1 MKIVQ
6 TFWSGYKNPLV
17 DDFGWK
23 SPQEHLMS
31 WALSCLSLKENYDE
45 VVLYTDS
52 IGYHVLKEL
61 LGLPYTNIILQ
72 YDNLSCPEQHW
83 AYPKILTYSLQNQ
96 PFIHVDGDV
105 YLPKRLATSIESS
118 GLIAQNKE
126 IGTPYYK
133 NMVNAI
139 IQSNI
144 HIPNLLNEELK
155 RDSISSYNAGII
167 GGNDIEFIQKY
178 CQAALKF
185 INENRLNDIDYDNKN
200 VNLNILFEQIL
211 FYVLS
216 QEQHKMVSTVLNHDI
231 QDNGYTYNEFC
242 DFYAYEELDL
252 MHIIGGHKRN
262 KRICELLS
270 RTLLNKYPEYYKRI
284 INLFPQ
290 EHKRLHNSDKQE
302 ATTPD
307 LSVEKNIASYQ
318 DYLNNLSLRW
328 HKIANEV
335 LLDLEKKSC
344 NYLNFFNVPHKE
356 RLSIKIKK
364 NPYLFIYEI
373 SGNWTFEAQQLIK
386 ERIDKNYSFERFE
399 IACMP
404 TLLKNGVDEILID
417 DLCYNIL
424 FLLKK
429 GRTFKSILEHLS
441 PCFQKSSQI
450 DKSLIR
456 QVIEERV
463 EYLFY
468 NKLIYIETIK

>member
-6 TFWSGYKNPLV
+6 TFWSGYKNPLI

-52 IGYHVLKEL
+52 IGYYVLKEL
-61 LGLPYTNIILQ
+61 LGLPYTNVILQ

-105 YLPKRLATSIESS
+105 YLPKRLAPVIESS

-144 HIPNLLNEELK
+144 HIPSFLNEELK
-155 RDSISSYNAGII
+155 KDSISSYNAGII
-167 GGNDIEFIQKY
+167 GGNDIEFIQRY
-178 CQAALKF
+178 CQTAFKF
-185 INENRLNDIDYDNKN
+185 INENHLNDMDNDNKN

-216 QEQHKMVSTVLNHDI
+216 QEQHKKVFTVLNRDI
-231 QDNGYTYNEFC
+231 RDNGYTYNDFC
-242 DFYAYEELDL
+242 DFYAFEELDL

-262 KRICELLS
+262 NRICELLN
-270 RTLLNKYPEYYKRI
+270 RTLLNKYPEYYERI
-284 INLFPQ
+284 INLFSKK
-290 EHKRLHNSDKQE
+290 HNRLHCDDKQMIIK
-302 ATTPD
+302 D

-318 DYLNNLSLRW
+318 DYLNSLSIRW
-328 HKIANEV
+328 QSIPNEV
-335 LLDLEKKSC
+335 LFDLEKKNC
-344 NYLNFFNVPHKE
+344 NYLNFLNISHKNKLLI
-356 RLSIKIKK
+356 RIKK
-364 NPYLFIYEI
+364 NPHLSIHEI
-373 SGNWTFEAQQLIK
+373 SDNWTFEARQLIK
-386 ERIDKNYSFERFE
+386 ERINKNYYSERFE
-399 IACMP
+399 IACIP
-404 TLLKNGVDEILID
+404 SLLKNGLDEILID

-424 FLLKK
+424 LLLKK
-429 GRTFKSILEHLS
+429 GRTFKYILENLS
-441 PCFQKSSQI
+441 PCFQESFQINKSM
-450 DKSLIR
+450 IR
-456 QVIEERV
+456 QMIEERV